1 MQFFFKIETCRNR
14 AFSLTHRLYVVSCNL
29 SEQKI
34 KMRYVKKKFE
44 SPTGL
49 EHPPITRRVKNLYSW
64 FATKW
69 QGGHGRGQIKTIN

>member
-1 MQFFFKIETCRNR
+1 
-14 AFSLTHRLYVVSCNL
+14 
-29 SEQKI
+29 
-34 KMRYVKKKFE
+34 MRYVKKKFE